1 MIMDEIEAL
10 KSKLAELRTEHRDLD
25 DVVARMTED
34 GSTNQLQIQR
44 LKRRK
49 LALKDQI
56 AQIENEL
63 LPDIIA

>member
-1 MIMDEIEAL
+1 MIMVDIEAL
-10 KSKLAELRTEHRDLD
+10 KSKLAELRTEHRELD
-25 DVVARMTED
+25 DEITRMTDD

-44 LKRRK
+44 MKRRK

-56 AQIENEL
+56 AQIENKL

>member
-25 DVVARMTED
+25 DVIASMTED
-34 GSTNQLQIQR
+34 GSYNQLQIQR

-56 AQIENEL
+56 AQIKNKL

>member
-1 MIMDEIEAL
+1 MIMNDIEAL
-10 KSKLAELRTEHRDLD
+10 KNKLAELRTEHRDLD
-25 DVVARMTED
+25 DMIARMTED
-34 GSTNQLQIQR
+34 ESYNQLQIQR

-56 AQIENEL
+56 ALIKNKL

>member
-1 MIMDEIEAL
+1 MIMVDIEAL
-10 KSKLAELRTEHRDLD
+10 KSKLVELRSEHRELD
-25 DVVARMTED
+25 DEITRMTDD

-44 LKRRK
+44 MKRRK

-56 AQIENEL
+56 AQIENKL